1 MPSEAATTPTPS
13 PATRTSWADMLGKDP
28 TVTMLGALI
37 LLAVVVFSALAP
49 SSFLSGNT
57 IRAVAFQM
65 PELGI
70 LALAMMIPL
79 MSGGLNL
86 AIIATANLSAL
97 VMAAILTRMLG
108 PESAPPAIAGVIA
121 LALTAGLVTSL
132 VIGFI
137 TGMIVAFLGV
147 HPILVTLGTMTAVKG
162 IAVFA
167 TSGGVIGGF
176 PPAILYL
183 GNGTLLGFPVP
194 MIIFILCAVL
204 VAVIMNH
211 APFGVSVRMIGSN
224 EKATRYS
231 GVATEWMLVGV
242 YVMSSLLCWVAAAV
256 MMARF
261 NSARAGYA
269 ESYLLITILA
279 AVLGGVDPN
288 GGFGRVLGLVLSLI
302 LLQMISTGFNL
313 LGLSPHLT
321 QAIWGATMILAIAI
335 ALVRDKWMA
344 RIWLKRT

>member
-1 MPSEAATTPTPS
+1 
-13 PATRTSWADMLGKDP
+13 
-28 TVTMLGALI
+28 VTMLAGLI
-37 LLAVVVFSALAP
+37 VLAIVCFSVLAP
-49 SSFLSGNT
+49 ARFLSGET
-57 IRAVAFQM
+57 LRAMAFQM

-97 VMAAILTRMLG
+97 VMAAILTKMLG
-108 PESAPPAIAGVIA
+108 PESAPHAIAGVIA
-121 LALTAGLVTSL
+121 LALLAGLITAL
-132 VIGFI
+132 LIGLI
-137 TGMIVAFLGV
+137 TGVIVAFLGV

-162 IAVFA
+162 IAVYA

-176 PPAILYL
+176 PQALLFL

-194 MIIFILCAVL
+194 MILLILCSIV
-204 VAVIMNH
+204 VAVIMSH

-242 YVMSSLLCWVAAAV
+242 YVVSSVLCWVAATV

-288 GGFGRVLGLVLSLI
+288 GGFGKVLGLFLSLI
-302 LLQMISTGFNL
+302 LLQAISTGFNL
-313 LGLSPHLT
+313 LGFSPHLT

-335 ALVRDKWMA
+335 SLVRDRWMA
-344 RIWLKRT
+344 RLWLKRT